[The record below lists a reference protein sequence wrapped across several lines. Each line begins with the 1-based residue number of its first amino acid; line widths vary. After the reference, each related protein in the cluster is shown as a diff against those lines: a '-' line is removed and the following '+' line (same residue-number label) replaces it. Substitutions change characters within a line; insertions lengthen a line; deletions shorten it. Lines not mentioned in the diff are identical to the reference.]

1 MSFKHPYLYF
11 QPEDLTWLTRNDMRT
26 TWIEQAKHAA
36 NELRGILVYVDCGGK
51 RGKWLGYDQ
60 FREEWKYA
68 DRNQVLDLIHV
79 VTLAWYK
86 GIQRT
91 ENPKLI
97 KEAERFYRLTAAREI
112 YTMMGLYLPAHP
124 PNFVPTDHV

>member
-11 QPEDLTWLTRNDMRT
+11 QPEDLTWLTKDDMRC

-36 NELRGILVYVDCGGK
+36 DELRGTLVYVDCGGK

-68 DRNQVLDLIHV
+68 DRNEVLDLIYV

-91 ENPKLI
+91 EDPKLI
-97 KEAERFYRLTAAREI
+97 REAARFYRPTAAREI
-112 YTMMGLYLPAHP
+112 YTTMGLYLPARP
-124 PNFVPTDHV
+124 SNFVPAG

>member
-11 QPEDLTWLTRNDMRT
+11 QPEDLTWLTKDDMRAS
-26 TWIEQAKHAA
+26 WIERAKHAA
-36 NELRGILVYVDCGGK
+36 DELRGTLVYVDCGGK

-60 FREEWKYA
+60 SREEWKYA
-68 DRNQVLDLIHV
+68 DRNEVLDLIFV

-91 ENPKLI
+91 GDPKLI
-97 KEAERFYRLTAAREI
+97 REAARFYRLTAAREI
-112 YTMMGLYLPAHP
+112 YTMMGLYLPACP
-124 PNFVPTDHV
+124 SNFIPAD

>member
-11 QPEDLTWLTRNDMRT
+11 QPEDLTWLTEDDMRR

-36 NELRGILVYVDCGGK
+36 DELRGTLVYVDCGGK

-60 FREEWKYA
+60 SREEWKYA
-68 DRNQVLDLIHV
+68 DRNEVLDLIYV

-86 GIQRT
+86 GIRRT
-91 ENPKLI
+91 GDPKLI
-97 KEAERFYRLTAAREI
+97 VKAERFHRLTAAREI
-112 YTMMGLYLPAHP
+112 YTMMGVYLPATP
-124 PNFVPTDHV
+124 SNFVPAD

>member
-1 MSFKHPYLYF
+1 MSFEHPYLHF
-11 QPEDLTWLTRNDMRT
+11 QPEDLTWLTKDDMRA

-36 NELRGILVYVDCGGK
+36 DELRGTLVYVDCGGK

-60 FREEWKYA
+60 SRKEWKYA
-68 DRNQVLDLIHV
+68 NRNEVLDLIYV

-91 ENPKLI
+91 EDPKLI
-97 KEAERFYRLTAAREI
+97 ERARRFYRPTAAREI

-124 PNFVPTDHV
+124 SNFVPAD

>member
-1 MSFKHPYLYF
+1 MSFKRPYLYY
-11 QPEDLTWLTRNDMRT
+11 QPEDLTWLTRKDMRA
-26 TWIEQAKHAA
+26 TWVEQAERAA
-36 NELRGILVYVDCGGK
+36 DELRGILVHIDCGTK
-51 RGKWLGYDQ
+51 HGKWLGYDQ

-91 ENPKLI
+91 GDSKLT
-97 KEAERFYRLTAAREI
+97 KQAERFYRLTAAREI

-124 PNFVPTDHV
+124 ANFVPSDHV

>member
-1 MSFKHPYLYF
+1 MDLKRPYLYY
-11 QPEDLTWLTRNDMRT
+11 QPEDLTWLTRNDMRA

-60 FREEWKYA
+60 SREEWKYV
-68 DRNQVLDLIHV
+68 DRYQVLDLIHV

-86 GIQRT
+86 GIRRT
-91 ENPKLI
+91 EDPKLI
-97 KEAERFYRLTAAREI
+97 KQAERFYRLTAAREI
-112 YTMMGLYLPAHP
+112 YLMMGLYLPAKAE
-124 PNFVPTDHV
+124 NFDPSDHV

>member
-1 MSFKHPYLYF
+1 MSFERPYLHF
-11 QPEDLTWLTRNDMRT
+11 QPEDLTWLTKDDMRA

-36 NELRGILVYVDCGGK
+36 DELRGTLVYVDCGGK
-51 RGKWLGYDQ
+51 HGKWLGYDQ
-60 FREEWKYA
+60 SRKEWKYA
-68 DRNQVLDLIHV
+68 NRNEVLDLIYV

-91 ENPKLI
+91 EDPKLI
-97 KEAERFYRLTAAREI
+97 KRARRFYRPTAAREI

-124 PNFVPTDHV
+124 SNFVPAD